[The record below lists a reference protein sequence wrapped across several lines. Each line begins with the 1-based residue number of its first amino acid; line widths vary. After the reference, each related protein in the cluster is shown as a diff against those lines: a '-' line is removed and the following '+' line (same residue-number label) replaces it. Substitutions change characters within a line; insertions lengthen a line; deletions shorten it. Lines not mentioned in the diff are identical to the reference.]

1 MKIILTVDFA
11 NKNFN
16 KDYQL
21 SVSLLSKHSVLLV
34 TNTHQLNN
42 ACQFY
47 DILLIGQSSFD
58 FIRKDYDI
66 KTIQCVDNVMDT
78 MQIIENVIGA

>member
-1 MKIILTVDFA
+1 MKIILTVNFA
-11 NKNFN
+11 NKDFN

-34 TNTHQLNN
+34 NNIHQLNN
-42 ACQFY
+42 AYHFY

-58 FIRKDYDI
+58 FIRNDYDI
-66 KTIQCVDNVMDT
+66 RTIQCSENMHDT
-78 MQIIENVIGA
+78 MHILELIENK